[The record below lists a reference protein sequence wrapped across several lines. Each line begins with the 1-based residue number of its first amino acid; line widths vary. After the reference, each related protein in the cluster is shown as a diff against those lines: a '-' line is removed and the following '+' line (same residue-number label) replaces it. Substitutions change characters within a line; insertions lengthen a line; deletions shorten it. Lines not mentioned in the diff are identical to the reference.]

1 MGGEGGGGREIKVK
15 GLLSLSTQRGVTY
28 DAERGRRGGGG
39 GGGREIKVKG
49 LLSLSTQRGVTY
61 DAERGRGGG
70 GWRERDQ
77 TEGLAVSVKTAWCD
91 V

>member
-1 MGGEGGGGREIKVK
+1 MK

-28 DAERGRRGGGG
+28 DAERGS
-39 GGGREIKVKG
+39 E
-49 LLSLSTQRGVTY
+49 
-61 DAERGRGGG
+61 G

-77 TEGLAVSVKTAWCD
+77 SEGLAVSVKTAWCD